1 MSSKNLKINF
11 FGTMQEHK
19 YLKKELIT
27 SFEKTLISGQ
37 SLQGKQVQNFEKK
50 FALMHKRKFAIA
62 VNSCT
67 DALYFALLSLD
78 LKKNDEILVPSYSF
92 LATATCIARIG
103 AKPVFVDVN
112 DEGLL
117 DLKKAKKKLTKKTRA
132 IVYVNLF
139 GLFQKPKEILSFARL
154 NNLFLIE
161 DNAQA
166 MGAENNG
173 YISGSIGYISCF
185 SFDPTKVLSAVGS
198 GGMILTN
205 SQKVKKKVESLRYHG
220 KSIKGSFDELG
231 FNSQMPTLIASALLV
246 KLKYYK
252 QFRKKR
258 ILIAKQYISGLKDL
272 PIELPKYNKNLENIY
287 HKFVIKIKYRDSLKM
302 FLEKKGISCM
312 IHYKYILPNLKIFK
326 NLKKDSFNNSIT
338 LSKTSLSLPIHP
350 FLSKKEINYI
360 ILQIHN
366 FFKSIKPHV

>member
-11 FGTMQEHK
+11 FGTIQEHK
-19 YLKKELIT
+19 YLKKELI
-27 SFEKTLISGQ
+27 SSVEKTIISGQ
-37 SLQGKQVQNFEKK
+37 SLQGKQVPKFEKK

-103 AKPVFVDVN
+103 AKPVFIDVN

-132 IVYVNLF
+132 IIYVNLY
-139 GLFQKPKEILSFARL
+139 GLFQKPEVIISFARL

-166 MGAENNG
+166 MGAQSNS
-173 YISGSIGYISCF
+173 YIAGSIGYISCF
-185 SFDPTKVLSAVGS
+185 SFDPTKVLSAIGS

-205 SQKVKKKVESLRYHG
+205 SQKVKNKLQSLRYHG

-231 FNSQMPTLIASALLV
+231 YNSQMPTLIAAALLV

-258 ILIAKQYISGLKDL
+258 ILVAKQYITGLKEL

-287 HKFVIKIKYRDSLKM
+287 HKFVIKTKHRDGLKM

-312 IHYKYILPNLKIFK
+312 IHYKYILPNLKIFN
-326 NLKKDSFNNSIT
+326 NLKKDNFNNSIK
-338 LSKTSLSLPIHP
+338 LSKMSLSLPIHP
-350 FLSKKEINYI
+350 FLSQKEINYI
-360 ILQIHN
+360 ISQIRN
-366 FFKSIKPHV
+366 FFYSIKSHV